1 MSNSTLLYK
10 NLTFV
15 LSNPM
20 FRVGEEKR
28 RPEMHLCPQALF
40 PMAYGLRRTAG
51 TEVTIHERPK
61 NNSFEQGILSWF

>member
-1 MSNSTLLYK
+1 
-10 NLTFV
+10 
-15 LSNPM
+15 M
-20 FRVGEEKR
+20 FRVGEKKR
-28 RPEMHLCPQALF
+28 RPEMHPQALF